1 MTDKY
6 EGLIDAEG
14 YIDYNYFYN
23 LLAEVKRL
31 REEKG
36 IIEWAKAMKAKELFF
51 EPSTNGEL
59 DKFDAMAKRLG
70 MNITSKTY
78 RKSL

>member
-31 REEKG
+31 REENG
-36 IIEWAKAMKAKELFF
+36 IIEWAKATHPVWLNNLKEGYKRHMEMKE
-51 EPSTNGEL
+51 
-59 DKFDAMAKRLG
+59 
-70 MNITSKTY
+70 
-78 RKSL
+78 

>member
-1 MTDKY
+1 
-6 EGLIDAEG
+6 
-14 YIDYNYFYN
+14 
-23 LLAEVKRL
+23 
-31 REEKG
+31 
-36 IIEWAKAMKAKELFF
+36 MKAKELFF

>member
-1 MTDKY
+1 MLPAYRGSMVAMTMMKK
-6 EGLIDAEG
+6 
-14 YIDYNYFYN
+14 F
-23 LLAEVKRL
+23 
-31 REEKG
+31 
-36 IIEWAKAMKAKELFF
+36 IEWAKAMKAKELFF